1 MKNQINEKFLKS
13 LSVPSSKDKLY
24 TDSQL
29 KGFYIR
35 ITNKGAISFY
45 LSYQKNGK
53 RIKQKIGDYPVL
65 NCATA
70 KEIALNLKSDLSR
83 GIVPQAASQASVIKT
98 FAELARDVVELK
110 SKTWRPRVRD
120 LFIKTYLQRHIL
132 PAFGKIDLSEIT
144 RRDIEKFHSSHSAH
158 PINANRLLELI
169 RSTLNQ
175 AVAWD
180 LIPKNPAIGIKPFPE
195 HPRERYLNEEEI
207 GKVIAALDSS
217 PYQMQAKAIKLI
229 MLTGSRRG
237 EVLGARWQDFDLENG
252 VWVKPHYLTKQ
263 KKSSAIPLSQQAID
277 LIKSL
282 ERKSEFLFFNEKT
295 KKPLGEARKFWA
307 SIQKQAGLK
316 DVRIHDLR
324 HTFASV
330 LVNQGVPLETI
341 GKLIGHSNIATT
353 QRYSHLAKETL
364 KNATELASGVF
375 RKKM

>member
-1 MKNQINEKFLKS
+1 MKNQINERFLKN
-13 LSVPSSKDKLY
+13 LPIPEQEKEY
-24 TDSQL
+24 RDSEL
-29 KGFYIR
+29 KGFYVK

-45 LSYQKNGK
+45 LSYQKGDV
-53 RIKQKIGDYPVL
+53 RIKHKIGDYPVL
-65 NCATA
+65 NCVSARS
-70 KEIALNLKSDLSR
+70 IALSLKANLSR
-83 GIVPQAASQASVIKT
+83 GVVQEKKESKT
-98 FAELARDVVELK
+98 FIELAREFVELK
-110 SKTWRPRVRD
+110 SKTWRPKVKD
-120 LFIKTYLQRHIL
+120 LYIKIYFKKYLL
-132 PAFGKIDLSEIT
+132 PAFGEMQLSEIS
-144 RRDIEKFHSSHSAH
+144 RRDIEKFHSSHSDH

-180 LIPKNPAIGIKPFPE
+180 LIIKNPAIGIKPFPE
-195 HPRERYLNEEEI
+195 HPRERYLNEDEI
-207 GKVIAALDSS
+207 GRVIAALNAS
-217 PYQMQAKAIKLI
+217 PYQLQAKAIKLI
-229 MLTGSRRG
+229 MITGSRRG

-263 KKSSAIPLSQQAID
+263 KKSSTIPLSGQAID

-282 ERKSEFLFFNEKT
+282 EKNGEFLFMNEKT
-295 KKPLGEARKFWA
+295 KKPLGEARKFWT

-375 RKKM
+375 ARKS

>member
-1 MKNQINEKFLKS
+1 MKNQINERFLKN
-13 LSVPSSKDKLY
+13 LPTPSSKDKIY
-24 TDSQL
+24 TDSDL
-29 KGFYIR
+29 RGFYVR
-35 ITNKGAISFY
+35 VTNKRSISFW
-45 LSYQKNGK
+45 LIYQKNGK
-53 RIKQKIGDYPVL
+53 RTKEKIGDYPVL
-65 NCATA
+65 NCVSARS
-70 KEIALNLKSDLSR
+70 IALNLKANLSR
-83 GIVPQAASQASVIKT
+83 GVPQEKKESKT
-98 FAELARDVVELK
+98 FVELAREFVEIK
-110 SKTWRPRVRD
+110 SKTWRPKVKD
-120 LFIKTYLQRHIL
+120 LYIKTYFKKYIL
-132 PAFGKIDLSEIT
+132 PAFGEMQLSEIS
-144 RRDIEKFHSSHSAH
+144 RRDIEKFHSSHSTH

-169 RSTLNQ
+169 RSTFNQ

-180 LIPKNPAIGIKPFPE
+180 LIVKNPAIGIKPFPE

-207 GKVIAALDSS
+207 GKVIAALDAS
-217 PYQMQAKAIKLI
+217 PYQLQAKAIKLI

-263 KKSSAIPLSQQAID
+263 KKSSTIPLSQQAID

-282 ERKSEFLFFNEKT
+282 ERKGEFLFLNEKT
-295 KKPLGEARKFWA
+295 KKPLGETRKLWA
-307 SIQKQAGLK
+307 SIQKQAGLEN
-316 DVRIHDLR
+316 VRIHDLR

-375 RKKM
+375 QKRQ